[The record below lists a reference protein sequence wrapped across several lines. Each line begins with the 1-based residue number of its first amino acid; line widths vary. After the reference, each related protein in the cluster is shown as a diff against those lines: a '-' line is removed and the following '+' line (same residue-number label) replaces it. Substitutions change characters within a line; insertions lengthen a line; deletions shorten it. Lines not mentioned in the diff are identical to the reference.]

1 MSRDGIDFTGI
12 GAKHVTVK
20 PAADIVALVNTAGT
34 AASAEGLA
42 VTITGN
48 GEAGLGAAG
57 DPLFGKTIKYEDSEA
72 MTVQY
77 AGFAEFN
84 GVSGALPTAGTD
96 FVAVVDGQGAVKAS
110 AGAIGKSQIVSVG
123 TNATGPVVVLIG

>member
-1 MSRDGIDFTGI
+1 MGI
-12 GAKHVTVK
+12 GAKNVTVK
-20 PAADIVALVNTAGT
+20 ANADVKAVVSAGK
-34 AASAEGLA
+34 ADDVVGLA

-48 GEAGLGAAG
+48 EEAGLGAAG
-57 DPLFGKTIKYEDSEA
+57 DPLFGQIVHYEGDGH

-96 FVAVVDGQGAVKAS
+96 FVAVVDGKGAVQAS
-110 AGAIGKSQIVSVG
+110 AGATGPSKIVSVG
-123 TNATGPVVVLIG
+123 TAATGPVVVLIG

>member
-1 MSRDGIDFTGI
+1 MSRNGIDFTGI

-20 PAADIVALVNTAGT
+20 PAADIVALVTAGT

-84 GVSGALPTAGTD
+84 GVSGSLPTAGTD
-96 FVAVVDGQGAVKAS
+96 FVAVVNGQGAVMAS
-110 AGAIGKSQIVSVG
+110 SGATGKSQIVSVG
-123 TNATGPVVVLIG
+123 TAATGPVVVLIG

>member
-20 PAADIVALVNTAGT
+20 PAADIVALVTAGT

>member
-20 PAADIVALVNTAGT
+20 PAADIVALVTAGT

-96 FVAVVDGQGAVKAS
+96 FVAVVDGEGAVMAS
-110 AGAIGKSQIVSVG
+110 TGATGKSQIVSVG
-123 TNATGPVVVLIG
+123 SEVTGPVVVLIG

>member
-1 MSRDGIDFTGI
+1 MARGGISFLGI
-12 GAKHVTVK
+12 GAQNVTVK
-20 PAADIVALVNTAGT
+20 TNSDIKNIVASGNADDVV
-34 AASAEGLA
+34 GLA

-57 DPLFGKTIKYEDSEA
+57 DPLFGQIVHYENDGY

-84 GVSGALPTAGTD
+84 GVSGSLPTAGTD
-96 FVAVVDGQGAVKAS
+96 FVVVVDGEGAVMAS
-110 AGAIGKSQIVSVG
+110 SGATGPSKVISVG
-123 TNATGPVVVLIG
+123 EAATGPVVVLIG

>member
-20 PAADIVALVNTAGT
+20 PAADIVALVTAGT

-96 FVAVVDGQGAVKAS
+96 FVAVVDGEGAVMAS
-110 AGAIGKSQIVSVG
+110 SGATGKSQIVSVG
-123 TNATGPVVVLIG
+123 SEVTGPVVVLIG

>member
-1 MSRDGIDFTGI
+1 MRGGIDFTGV
-12 GAKHVTVK
+12 GAKNATVK
-20 PAADIVALVNTAGT
+20 PNADVVALVTAGT

-42 VTITGN
+42 VTITGS

-84 GVSGALPTAGTD
+84 GVSGSLPTAGTD
-96 FVAVVDGQGAVKAS
+96 FVAVVDGAGAVTVS
-110 AGAIGKSQIVSVG
+110 TGATGKSQIVSVG
-123 TNATGPVVVLIG
+123 ETATGPVVVLIG